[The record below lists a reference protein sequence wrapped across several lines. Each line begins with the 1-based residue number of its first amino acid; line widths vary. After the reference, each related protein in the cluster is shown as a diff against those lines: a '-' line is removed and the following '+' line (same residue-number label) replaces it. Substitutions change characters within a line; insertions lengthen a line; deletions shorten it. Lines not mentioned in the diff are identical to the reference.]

1 MSGRSRPWAQEWIT
15 GSVEGLDRRDRERYG
30 SHMEGG
36 RLRMRIVVCGE
47 ALVDLVPA
55 AGGEAYIARPG
66 GSPANVAAALGRLDV
81 PVSLL
86 ARLSTDHF
94 GQLIRAHLKQSHVD
108 LSLAIETA
116 DRSTVAMVSLGAS
129 GDAGYTFFIEGG
141 ADDGW
146 RADALPALPADA
158 AALHVSGALALALP
172 SMGDALEA
180 LLLRERGK
188 RVITFDPNPRPAL
201 TSDLPALR
209 ERLERW
215 VRCADIV
222 KVSVEDLALAFPG
235 QSAPEVAARWLNN
248 SGAPDGP
255 ALIVVTRG
263 GDGVYARG
271 PGGERDLPARPV
283 DLVDTVGAGDSFMG
297 GLLASLYRAGRLS
310 KPELRSLD
318 LAELD
323 ESLRS
328 AQRVA
333 AITCGRTGADPPWR
347 YELDPT

>member
-1 MSGRSRPWAQEWIT
+1 MG
-15 GSVEGLDRRDRERYG
+15 
-30 SHMEGG
+30 
-36 RLRMRIVVCGE
+36 IVVCGE

-55 AGGEAYIARPG
+55 AGGEGYVARPG
-66 GSPANVAAALGRLDV
+66 GSPANVAVALGRLDV

-94 GQLIRAHLKQSHVD
+94 GQLIRGHLAKSHVD

-116 DRSTVAMVSLGAS
+116 DRSTVAMVSLGAD

-158 AALHVSGALALALP
+158 VALHVSGALALALP
-172 SMGDALEA
+172 SMGDAVES

-215 VRCADIV
+215 VRWADIV
-222 KVSVEDLALAFPG
+222 KVSGEDLAWTFPG
-235 QSAPEVAARWLNN
+235 QSVPEVAARWLNN

-263 GDGVYARG
+263 GDGVYAR
-271 PGGERDLPARPV
+271 DA
-283 DLVDTVGAGDSFMG
+283 FMG
-297 GLLASLYRAGRLS
+297 GLLASLYQAGRLS
-310 KPELRSLD
+310 RPELRSLG

-323 ESLRS
+323 ESLRY

-333 AITCGRTGADPPWR
+333 AITCGRIGADPPWW
-347 YELDPT
+347 YQLDLA